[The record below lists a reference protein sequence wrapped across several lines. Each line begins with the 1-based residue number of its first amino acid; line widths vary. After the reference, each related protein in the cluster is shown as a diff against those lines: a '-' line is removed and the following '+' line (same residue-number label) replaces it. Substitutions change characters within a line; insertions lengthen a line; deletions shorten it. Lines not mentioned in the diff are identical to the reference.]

1 MDARQLKHMA
11 LLEEWKER
19 VAECR
24 GSGQS
29 VRAWC
34 RERSVSITAYYRWE
48 KEILSE
54 AGRQMAVR
62 ENAVEKRFV
71 EVPVLPEQTD
81 TSSGNPTLA
90 ARLRIK
96 GGELEVYAGAD
107 EAVLETL
114 LRVMRDV
121 E

>member
-11 LLEEWKER
+11 LLEEWKVR

-62 ENAVEKRFV
+62 ESALEKRFV
-71 EVPVLPEQTD
+71 EMPAMPEARDAMDTKPVL
-81 TSSGNPTLA
+81 A
-90 ARLRIK
+90 AKLRIK

-107 EAVLETL
+107 EAVLEVL
-114 LRVMRDV
+114 LRVMRDA